1 MCSFYSKEE
10 RKTSIA
16 SLTLAVML
24 KVPGAIEVKSRL
36 AESIGIE
43 QAIIAYRLMV
53 ETFLAQL
60 PVGSVREIY
69 YTPAQAEGKI
79 KSWLGGQYT
88 YYCQAE
94 GDLGNRLSTACE
106 ESLGRG
112 AEAVVLMG
120 GDCPYINQSVIEEV
134 AEGLNRKDI
143 VIGPTLDGGYYLIA
157 CKQPIPDL
165 FKSINWSTNS
175 VFLETLE
182 RIKTLGL
189 TVFILNPLED
199 VDDLASWQRAEVYIN
214 DEVSPEN

>member
-1 MCSFYSKEE
+1 MCSLYSKEE
-10 RKTSIA
+10 RKISIA

-36 AESIGIE
+36 AKSIGVE

-53 ETFLAQL
+53 EKFLAQL
-60 PVGSVREIY
+60 PAGSVREIY
-69 YTPAQAEGKI
+69 YTPAHAEGEI

-88 YYCQAE
+88 YYCQAD
-94 GDLGNRLSTACE
+94 GDLGNRLSSACDK
-106 ESLGRG
+106 SLGRG
-112 AEAVVLMG
+112 GEAVVLMG
-120 GDCPYINQSVIEEV
+120 GDCPYINQSVIKEV
-134 AEGLNRKDI
+134 AKDLNRKDI
-143 VIGPTLDGGYYLIA
+143 VIGPTFDGGYYLIA

-199 VDDLASWQRAEVYIN
+199 VDNLASWQRAEVYIN
-214 DEVSPEN
+214 EEVGPE

>member
-1 MCSFYSKEE
+1 MCSLYSEEE
-10 RKTSIA
+10 RKISIA

-36 AESIGIE
+36 AKSIGVE

-60 PVGSVREIY
+60 PTGSVREIY
-69 YTPAQAEGKI
+69 YTPAQAEGEI

-88 YYCQAE
+88 YYCQVD
-94 GDLGNRLSTACE
+94 GDLGNRLSSACD

-112 AEAVVLMG
+112 GEAVVLMG
-120 GDCPYINQSVIEEV
+120 GDCPCINQSVIKEV
-134 AEGLNRKDI
+134 AKGLNRKDI

-157 CKQPIPDL
+157 CKQPIPNL
-165 FKSINWSTNS
+165 FKSINWGTDS

-214 DEVSPEN
+214 EEVAPA